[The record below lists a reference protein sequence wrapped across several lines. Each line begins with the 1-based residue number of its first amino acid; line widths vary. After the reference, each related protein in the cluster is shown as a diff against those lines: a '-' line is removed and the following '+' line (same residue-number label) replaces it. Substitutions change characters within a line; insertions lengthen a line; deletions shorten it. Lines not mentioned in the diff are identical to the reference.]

1 MFYFITRKPYLKG
14 SQMRSEG
21 NSIKKGTIYTIWG
34 FERGG
39 VYEIARTTGDEDY
52 SELKKWLANYGDIY
66 NLDICYSGGG
76 LRART
81 YIDTTHELLE
91 KYPKRG

>member
-1 MFYFITRKPYLKG
+1 MLYFITRKPFLKG
-14 SQMRSEG
+14 SQTRSEG
-21 NSIKKGTIYTIWG
+21 NSIKEGTIYIVWG
-34 FERGG
+34 FEGGG

-52 SELKKWLANYGDIY
+52 SELKKWLVSYGDIY
-66 NLDICYSGGG
+66 NLGICCSGGG
-76 LRART
+76 LRAKT